1 MIGKRD
7 VEAKLLSG
15 TSDIAGRSTPDPDMF
30 QQLPINESR
39 QQQSY
44 ALITQNKT
52 VDSEYMHYNYFKP
65 KFFRLIVTI
74 YLKKIKQ

>member
-15 TSDIAGRSTPDPDMF
+15 MTDTAGRSTPDPDMF
-30 QQLPINESR
+30 QQLPINENR

-44 ALITQNKT
+44 ALISRNKT
-52 VDSEYMHYNYFKP
+52 MDSE
-65 KFFRLIVTI
+65 
-74 YLKKIKQ
+74 

>member
-15 TSDIAGRSTPDPDMF
+15 TDTTGRSTPDPDMF

-44 ALITQNKT
+44 TLITQNKT
-52 VDSEYMHYNYFKP
+52 MDSE
-65 KFFRLIVTI
+65 
-74 YLKKIKQ
+74 

>member
-15 TSDIAGRSTPDPDMF
+15 TTDIAGRSTPDPDMF
-30 QQLPINESR
+30 QQFPINENR

-44 ALITQNKT
+44 ALISRNKT
-52 VDSEYMHYNYFKP
+52 MESE
-65 KFFRLIVTI
+65 
-74 YLKKIKQ
+74 